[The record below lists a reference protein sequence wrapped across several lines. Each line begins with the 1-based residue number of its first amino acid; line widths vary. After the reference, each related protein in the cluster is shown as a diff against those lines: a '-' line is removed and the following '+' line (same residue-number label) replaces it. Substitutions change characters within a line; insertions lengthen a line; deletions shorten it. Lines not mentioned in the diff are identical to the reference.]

1 MAYGA
6 QLPRRRGA
14 RWRQKR
20 VPRSQ
25 IEDCSVAAG
34 GDVPPHTFVADILFR
49 VETPLREPTF
59 LILTALAGEPMHGY
73 GLIAEVARL
82 SDGRIS
88 LRPGT
93 LYGALDRLVDAGLVG
108 VDHEEIVDGRLR
120 RYYRLTEPGG
130 ELLAAETERMRR
142 NVKAATTRLRAA
154 KAAPRPSRGFA

>member
-1 MAYGA
+1 
-6 QLPRRRGA
+6 
-14 RWRQKR
+14 
-20 VPRSQ
+20 
-25 IEDCSVAAG
+25 VA
-34 GDVPPHTFVADILFR
+34 TFPYTLAADILGR

-59 LILTALAGEPMHGY
+59 LMLTALAGEPMHGY

-82 SDGRIS
+82 SDSRIS

-108 VDHEEIVDGRLR
+108 VDHEEIVEGRLR

-142 NVKAATTRLRAA
+142 NVKAATARLRAA
-154 KAAPRPSRGFA
+154 KAAPRLSRGLA